1 MQAHCSNT
9 LSRMPVFSS
18 LCQQS
23 LSKYLYPYSRS
34 FLVVNLM
41 VLLGHNLSSLATADA
56 VAILMQ
62 TSAIKLH
69 PFRGGSQVL
78 EALCLLKLY
87 SVHVEYCFAAVANQ
101 DLTCVSACLHSICI
115 HIVSLL
121 GRSCSSVLEA
131 AIHTQNLGCLWV
143 SH

>member
-1 MQAHCSNT
+1 
-9 LSRMPVFSS
+9 
-18 LCQQS
+18 
-23 LSKYLYPYSRS
+23 
-34 FLVVNLM
+34 M
-41 VLLGHNLSSLATADA
+41 VLLGHNMSSLATADA
-56 VAILMQ
+56 VVAILMQ

-101 DLTCVSACLHSICI
+101 DLACVSACLHSICI

-121 GRSCSSVLEA
+121 VRSCSSVLEA
-131 AIHTQNLGCLWV
+131 AIHKGCHAKFRMLV
-143 SH
+143 GLSLMEMEV